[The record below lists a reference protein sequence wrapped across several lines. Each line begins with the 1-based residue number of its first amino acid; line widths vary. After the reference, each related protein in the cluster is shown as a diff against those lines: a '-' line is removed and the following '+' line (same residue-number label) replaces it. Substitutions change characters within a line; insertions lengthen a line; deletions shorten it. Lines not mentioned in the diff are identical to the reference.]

1 MSFKA
6 LPGES
11 SEAMVATEQVPDG
24 YSLVDNQEFSESAN
38 FIMGLQGVDDEGL
51 CVAYIYSG
59 VFKGPSLHAQV
70 QLQILPFTIP
80 LSPDHSSMRPNKNN
94 LTNSPGFLRLTL

>member
-51 CVAYIYSG
+51 CVAYTLVSSKDQACMLK
-59 VFKGPSLHAQV
+59 FNFSFCLSLY
-70 QLQILPFTIP
+70 L
-80 LSPDHSSMRPNKNN
+80 
-94 LTNSPGFLRLTL
+94 